1 MKTAISVPDQVFE
14 AAEELAR
21 RLGVSRS
28 QLYSSAVAKFL
39 ETNRSTG
46 VTALLDQVYSKEDST
61 IGNESMTF
69 QLDALPEENW

>member
-1 MKTAISVPDQVFE
+1 MKTAISVPDHVFE

-28 QLYSSAVAKFL
+28 ELYASAVAKFVEL
-39 ETNRSTG
+39 NRSAG
-46 VTALLDQVYSKEDST
+46 VTALLDQVYAEEGSAV
-61 IGNESMTF
+61 GNEIMAM